1 MLAPLSDVDTPED
14 LRVWDMAKESENRSL
29 DANERICVIIPT
41 LNEESN
47 IVPVALI
54 LVLNKLIMIFI

>member
-1 MLAPLSDVDTPED
+1 MEPLSDVDTPED
-14 LRVWDMAKESENRSL
+14 LRVWDVAKESENRSL
-29 DANERICVIIPT
+29 DANERIGVIIPT

-54 LVLNKLIMIFI
+54 LVVNKLIMIFI